1 MSRKSLDLLQVI
13 HSFQQLFI
21 LELVPDTGGNDK
33 GSLQDLYW
41 ENSKVISSPY
51 TVRDI
56 DSIDHDYK

>member
-21 LELVPDTGGNDK
+21 LELVPYTGGNDK

-41 ENSKVISSPY
+41 ENSIPLSSPY